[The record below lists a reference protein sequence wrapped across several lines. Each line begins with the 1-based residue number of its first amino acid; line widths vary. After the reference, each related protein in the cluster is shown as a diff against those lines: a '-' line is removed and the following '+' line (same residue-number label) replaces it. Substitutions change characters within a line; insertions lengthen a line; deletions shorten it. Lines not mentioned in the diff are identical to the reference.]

1 MPHHSDPGLDVEPML
16 SGFRCSYPVTGR
28 KRLKLLVAE
37 SSDSE
42 PQVSSVPACD
52 DSGGNL
58 FDWCLEQHQVASSS
72 GDQTQNTGVFPA
84 MQESVC
90 TTANSGVVYPK
101 SGLGFSAGQNGTYG
115 AYLQHQYLE
124 GCMYMNEHGQMCGP
138 YPPEQLYEGLS
149 TGFLPQDLAIY
160 AVFGGKTADPVPLS
174 FLNQFLSQRNF
185 GATVST
191 PNAYM
196 ETKKIPS
203 HAKMVLPDD
212 LSSEESCWMFEDAE
226 GCRQGPHS
234 LAELSYWHHNSYIQD
249 LSMIYHVDGKFGP
262 FTLVSLI
269 GSWSGEH
276 AERSEATAN
285 DSSLNGLVGDIV
297 GDVSHQLHAGIM
309 KSARRVLIDEIFSC
323 VLPDLIASKK
333 TEKQLAA
340 KLKNQATK
348 PDSVSNMK
356 ISKLKVK
363 INKPST
369 IPENGNSNRAPV
381 DSSVAIQSTAVHDT
395 FADILSAVWQ
405 TIYYEAMKN
414 IWDGI
419 LSDPVMDY
427 SDVWFQ
433 RNCQLNLPSTIIS
446 VTPDNIK
453 AQDSHEMSSKDSDA
467 TECETEFPPGFEP
480 KSAGLSLSRSSL
492 EANIDRKSES
502 STALFSD
509 PLAVAQRML
518 ANELYISSKQSLFHY
533 FEEVIAEEITN
544 CLCYGLE
551 SSIDQEQ
558 IGTPIHAPESPISA
572 EVSVHETLSP
582 VEVVVDEELNTVEM
596 ATAIE
601 TSPIEM
607 GVDEE
612 LNTVEVAADE
622 ELNIVQMAVAT
633 RANSIETTSDEPLG
647 AAEMTTDKM
656 LSSQGE
662 ERLPLVSY
670 ARIFEK
676 MDICMTAEL
685 DESFDEV
692 PPGVETGLVPLP
704 LKEKIVYQPLR
715 SMNSI
720 PVISRYMSLAL
731 FRQRLHENVVREWTS
746 LFSDTIRECLDSWY
760 NRQNAV
766 PKIAD
771 GSSKLKE
778 YTYYRKRKSKKTCQ
792 ATSSKKPVELSM
804 DEQLSKPL
812 CQLVD
817 HKINVKNIQESNKA
831 STSKRVSFVDKP
843 SKKRTKTLAIA
854 NNAHNLNIQQDL
866 KLVSSEVPK
875 RTRSSHPTKKQVV
888 ANKTPMVNDNAMN
901 TSMLTK
907 PVKKRKG
914 RNISSE
920 ASLKVDLM
928 ISCPESDG
936 CARASINGWEWRN
949 WARNA
954 TPSERARVRGYRVRS
969 ILSASNKKLWNNSQ
983 DKMVS
988 SARTN
993 RVKLRRLLRAY
1004 TGAELLK
1011 ITQMK
1016 ARKKRLRFQRSKIHD
1031 WGLVA
1036 LELIEA
1042 EDFVIE
1048 YVGDL
1053 IRKRVS
1059 DIREAQYE
1067 KSGIGSS
1074 YLFRLDDD
1082 YVVDATKRGGLARF
1096 INHSCEPNCYTK
1108 VITVDGQKK
1117 IYIYAKRRI
1126 YAGEELTYNY
1136 KFPLEE
1142 KKIPCYCG
1150 SQRCRG
1156 SMN

>member
-1 MPHHSDPGLDVEPML
+1 ML

-203 HAKMVLPDD
+203 HAKM
-212 LSSEESCWMFEDAE
+212 
-226 GCRQGPHS
+226 
-234 LAELSYWHHNSYIQD
+234 
-249 LSMIYHVDGKFGP
+249 IYHVDGKFGP

-356 ISKLKVK
+356 ISKLKK
-363 INKPST
+363 MATRIEP
-369 IPENGNSNRAPV
+369 
-381 DSSVAIQSTAVHDT
+381 QW
-395 FADILSAVWQ
+395 ILQWPFNLQ
-405 TIYYEAMKN
+405 
-414 IWDGI
+414 
-419 LSDPVMDY
+419 
-427 SDVWFQ
+427 Q
-433 RNCQLNLPSTIIS
+433 NCQLNLPSTIIS

-533 FEEVIAEEITN
+533 FEE
-544 CLCYGLE
+544 
-551 SSIDQEQ
+551 EQ

-1082 YVVDATKRGGLARF
+1082 YV
-1096 INHSCEPNCYTK
+1096 PNCYTK

>member
-28 KRLKLLVAE
+28 KRLKLLAPE
-37 SSDSE
+37 SSDNE
-42 PQVSSVPACD
+42 PHVSSMPACD

-58 FDWCLEQHQVASSS
+58 FDRCRERHQVASGS
-72 GDQTQNTGVFPA
+72 GDQTQNTGIFPA

-90 TTANSGVVYPK
+90 TTAAANSGVIYPK
-101 SGLGFSAGQNGTYG
+101 PGLGYPSGQNGTHG
-115 AYLQHQYLE
+115 AYPQHQYLE
-124 GCMYMNEHGQMCGP
+124 GCMYVNEHGQMCGP

-149 TGFLPQDLAIY
+149 TGFLPQNLAIY
-160 AVFGGKTADPVPLS
+160 VVFGGKTADPVPLS
-174 FLNQFLSQRNF
+174 FLNQFLSQWNF

-191 PNAYM
+191 PNGYV

-234 LAELSYWHHNSYIQD
+234 LAELSYWHNNSYIQD

-276 AERSEATAN
+276 PERPEATAN
-285 DSSLNGLVGDIV
+285 DSASLNGLVGDIV

-309 KSARRVLIDEIFSC
+309 KSARRVLIDEIFSS

-333 TEKQLAA
+333 SEKQLAA

-348 PDSVSNMK
+348 PDSTSNRK
-356 ISKLKVK
+356 ISKLEVKV
-363 INKPST
+363 NKPST
-369 IPENGNSNRAPV
+369 VPENGKSSYVTAPV
-381 DSSVAIQSTAVHDT
+381 DSSVTIQSTTVHDT
-395 FADILSAVWQ
+395 FADILSTVRQ

-419 LSDPVMDY
+419 LSDRVMDY
-427 SDVWFQ
+427 CDVWFQ
-433 RNCQLNLPSTIIS
+433 RNSQLNLPSVIIS

-467 TECETEFPPGFEP
+467 TDCEMEFPPGFEP
-480 KSAGLSLSRSSL
+480 KSARRSLSRSSL
-492 EANIDRKSES
+492 ELEASGTANIDSKSES
-502 STALFSD
+502 STAFFSG
-509 PLAVAQRML
+509 PLAVVQRML
-518 ANELYISSKQSLFHY
+518 ANELYISSKQSLFHF

-558 IGTPIHAPESPISA
+558 IGTPIHASESPISA
-572 EVSVHETLSP
+572 EVSMHETLSP
-582 VEVVVDEELNTVEM
+582 VEVVVGEELDTIEMPMVRKTSPIEMGIDEELNTIEVAVDEELNTVEM
-596 ATAIE
+596 A
-601 TSPIEM
+601 
-607 GVDEE
+607 
-612 LNTVEVAADE
+612 
-622 ELNIVQMAVAT
+622 VAT
-633 RANSIETTSDEPLG
+633 RIHPIETTSDEPLG
-647 AAEMTTDKM
+647 ADEMTTDKM

-662 ERLPLVSY
+662 EQPLVSY
-670 ARIFEK
+670 AKIFEK
-676 MDICMTAEL
+676 MDVCMTVEL

-692 PPGVETGLVPLP
+692 PPGMETGSIPLS
-704 LKEKIVYQPLR
+704 LKDKNTYHPVR
-715 SMNSI
+715 SVNSV
-720 PVISRYMSLAL
+720 PVISRYMTLAL
-731 FRQRLHENVVREWTS
+731 CRQRLHENVVREWTS
-746 LFSDTIRECLDSWY
+746 LFSDTISECLDSWY
-760 NRQNAV
+760 SRQNAV
-766 PKIAD
+766 EI
-771 GSSKLKE
+771 
-778 YTYYRKRKSKKTCQ
+778 TYYRKRKSKKTCQ
-792 ATSSKKPVELSM
+792 AASTKKPVELPT

-817 HKINVKNIQESNKA
+817 HKINVKNIQESDKA

-843 SKKRTKTLAIA
+843 SKKRTKTLAMT
-854 NNAHNLNIQQDL
+854 NDAHDLNMQEDL
-866 KLVSSEVPK
+866 KLVSNEVPK
-875 RTRSSHPTKKQVV
+875 RTKTSHPTKKQVV
-888 ANKTPMVNDNAMN
+888 ANKTPMVNDNVMN

-907 PVKKRKG
+907 PVKKKKG
-914 RNISSE
+914 RDTPSKSSV
-920 ASLKVDLM
+920 KVEM
-928 ISCPESDG
+928 IPCPESDG
-936 CARASINGWEWRN
+936 CARASINGWGWRN
-949 WARNA
+949 WARKA
-954 TPSERARVRGYRVRS
+954 TPAERARVRGYRVRT
-969 ILSASNKKLWNNSQ
+969 ILSASNKMVWKNSQ
-983 DKMVS
+983 DKKVS

-1004 TGAELLK
+1004 KGAELLK

-1016 ARKKRLRFQRSKIHD
+1016 ARKKQLRFQRSKIHD

-1036 LELIEA
+1036 LESIEA

-1048 YVGDL
+1048 YVGEL
-1053 IRKRVS
+1053 IRKAVS

-1074 YLFRLDDD
+1074 YLFRLDDHN
-1082 YVVDATKRGGLARF
+1082 VIDATKRGGFARF

-1108 VITVDGQKK
+1108 LITVDGQKK

>member
-1 MPHHSDPGLDVEPML
+1 MMVL
-16 SGFRCSYPVTGR
+16 SHYLHFW
-28 KRLKLLVAE
+28 
-37 SSDSE
+37 
-42 PQVSSVPACD
+42 Q
-52 DSGGNL
+52 
-58 FDWCLEQHQVASSS
+58 
-72 GDQTQNTGVFPA
+72 
-84 MQESVC
+84 
-90 TTANSGVVYPK
+90 
-101 SGLGFSAGQNGTYG
+101 GQN
-115 AYLQHQYLE
+115 L
-124 GCMYMNEHGQMCGP
+124 
-138 YPPEQLYEGLS
+138 
-149 TGFLPQDLAIY
+149 
-160 AVFGGKTADPVPLS
+160 
-174 FLNQFLSQRNF
+174 
-185 GATVST
+185 
-191 PNAYM
+191 
-196 ETKKIPS
+196 
-203 HAKMVLPDD
+203 
-212 LSSEESCWMFEDAE
+212 
-226 GCRQGPHS
+226 
-234 LAELSYWHHNSYIQD
+234 
-249 LSMIYHVDGKFGP
+249 IYHVDGKCGP
-262 FTLVSLI
+262 YTLVSLI

-276 AERSEATAN
+276 TECSEATAN
-285 DSSLNGLVGDIV
+285 DSAPLNGLVGDIV
-297 GDVSHQLHAGIM
+297 GDVSIQLHAGIM

-348 PDSVSNMK
+348 PDSVSDRK
-356 ISKLKVK
+356 VSTLKVK
-363 INKPST
+363 VNT
-369 IPENGNSNRAPV
+369 APV
-381 DSSVAIQSTAVHDT
+381 DSSVAIQSTAVHDK

-405 TIYYEAMKN
+405 TIYYESMKN

-427 SDVWFQ
+427 CDVWLQ
-433 RNCQLNLPSTIIS
+433 RNYQSNLPSTIIA

-453 AQDSHEMSSKDSDA
+453 AQDSNEMSSKDSDS
-467 TECETEFPPGFEP
+467 TECDIRFPPGFEP
-480 KSAGLSLSRSSL
+480 CWESSGRSLSPSPIEANGS
-492 EANIDRKSES
+492 ANIDRRSES
-502 STALFSD
+502 STTLFSG
-509 PLAVAQRML
+509 PLAVVQRML

-533 FEEVIAEEITN
+533 FEEVIAEEITS

-551 SSIDQEQ
+551 CSIDQER

-572 EVSVHETLSP
+572 KVSMRQTFSPEVSMHPTLSPEVSMHQTLSPEVSLHQILSP
-582 VEVVVDEELNTVEM
+582 VEMVVDEELKTVEK
-596 ATAIE
+596 ATATK
-601 TSPIEM
+601 TSPIE
-607 GVDEE
+607 
-612 LNTVEVAADE
+612 
-622 ELNIVQMAVAT
+622 
-633 RANSIETTSDEPLG
+633 TSDETMA
-647 AAEMTTDKM
+647 AAEMTT
-656 LSSQGE
+656 GE
-662 ERLPLVSY
+662 EHLPLVSY

-692 PPGVETGLVPLP
+692 PPGMETGLVSLP
-704 LKEKIVYQPLR
+704 LIDRNIYQPSR

-720 PVISRYMSLAL
+720 PVISRYMTLAL
-731 FRQRLHENVVREWTS
+731 CRQGLHENVVSEWTS
-746 LFSDTIRECLDSWY
+746 LFSDTISECLDSWY
-760 NRQNAV
+760 TRQNAV

-792 ATSSKKPVELSM
+792 ATSSKKPVEISM

-817 HKINVKNIQESNKA
+817 HKVYVKNIQEANKA

-843 SKKRTKTLAIA
+843 SKKRTKTVAMA
-854 NNAHNLNIQQDL
+854 NDAHDLNIQQDL

-875 RTRSSHPTKKQVV
+875 RIRSSHPTKKQVV
-888 ANKTPMVNDNAMN
+888 ANKTPMVNDSVTNA
-901 TSMLTK
+901 SVLTK

-920 ASLKVDLM
+920 SRQKVEPM

-936 CARASINGWEWRN
+936 CARAWINGWEWRN

-954 TPSERARVRGYRVRS
+954 SPSERARVRGYRVRT
-969 ILSASNKKLWNNSQ
+969 ILSASDNKVKVGKNSEV
-983 DKMVS
+983 KVS

-1004 TGAELLK
+1004 KGAELLK

-1048 YVGDL
+1048 YVGEL

-1059 DIREAQYE
+1059 DIRESQYE

-1096 INHSCEPNCYTK
+1096 INHSCE
-1108 VITVDGQKK
+1108 VRVQ
-1117 IYIYAKRRI
+1117 
-1126 YAGEELTYNY
+1126 E
-1136 KFPLEE
+1136 
-1142 KKIPCYCG
+1142 
-1150 SQRCRG
+1150 
-1156 SMN
+1156 